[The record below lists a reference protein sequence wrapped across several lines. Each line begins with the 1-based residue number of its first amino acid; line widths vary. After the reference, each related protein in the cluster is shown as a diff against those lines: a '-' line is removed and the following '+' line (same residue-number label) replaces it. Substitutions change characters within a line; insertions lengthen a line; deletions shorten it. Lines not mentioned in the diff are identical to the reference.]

1 MPSLAYRLLVAFSVA
16 AFAVAFAVAAWAD
29 EQQPTAHAR
38 LIGADG
44 QAMGEATFTE
54 GPTGTLILIQLH
66 GAPPGPHGVHLHG
79 VGLCDAAGGFESA
92 GSHIGADGAMH
103 GLLAVEGPHAGD
115 LPSVDVDAAGEANV
129 EFFNTHV
136 VVKPGEATF
145 ALLDD
150 DGSSIVV
157 HESADDQMTQ
167 PGGGTGKRIACGAIE
182 AAN

>member
-1 MPSLAYRLLVAFSVA
+1 MPSLAYRLLVAFSVL
-16 AFAVAFAVAAWAD
+16 AFAVAALAD
-29 EQQPTAHAR
+29 EQPTAHAK
-38 LIGADG
+38 LIGAEG

-115 LPSVDVDAAGEANV
+115 LPSIDVDAAGEANV
-129 EFFNTHV
+129 EFFNTYV
-136 VVKPGEATF
+136 VVQPGEATF
-145 ALLDD
+145 ALLDE
-150 DGSSIVV
+150 DGSAIVV

-167 PGGGTGKRIACGAIE
+167 PGGGTGKRIACGVIE
-182 AAN
+182 AAQ